1 MPFNLIPL
9 PLPLQLP
16 MSKFYTQLLLITLVC
31 GAILFSSD
39 ITGFTHIGFIGWI
52 ALVFFALLTTVL
64 TNMSLKSAAK
74 SGSRF
79 VTGVM
84 GGVGLRMMFCVL
96 FVVVYW
102 VTAKERDT
110 FFIIYFFI
118 LYLFFTVFEIKFL
131 LHKLRTDKKDGLE
144 S

>member
-1 MPFNLIPL
+1 
-9 PLPLQLP
+9 
-16 MSKFYTQLLLITLVC
+16 MSKFYTQLILVVLICAGLLFI
-31 GAILFSSD
+31 SD
-39 ITGFTHIGFIGWI
+39 LSGFTSIGLIGY
-52 ALVFFALLTTVL
+52 AAVAFFALLTTL
-64 TNMSLKSAAK
+64 LANLQLKAADK

-79 VTGVM
+79 ITGVM
-84 GGVGLRMMFCVL
+84 GGVGLRMLFCVL
-96 FVVVYW
+96 FVVIYW
-102 VTAKERDT
+102 VTAKERNT

>member
-1 MPFNLIPL
+1 
-9 PLPLQLP
+9 
-16 MSKFYTQLLLITLVC
+16 MSKFYTQLFLISLVC
-31 GAILFSSD
+31 GAILFISD
-39 ITGFTHIGFIGWI
+39 TTGLTNIGLIGWI
-52 ALVFFALLTTVL
+52 ALTFFAILTTVL
-64 TNMSLKSAAK
+64 TRLSLKSAAK

-96 FVVVYW
+96 FVVIYW
-102 VTAKERDT
+102 VTAKERNT

>member
-1 MPFNLIPL
+1 
-9 PLPLQLP
+9 
-16 MSKFYTQLLLITLVC
+16 MSKFYTQLFLITLIC
-31 GAILFSSD
+31 GAILFISD
-39 ITGFTHIGFIGWI
+39 VIGFTHIGFIGWM
-52 ALVFFALLTTVL
+52 ALAFFAILTTIL
-64 TNMSLKSAAK
+64 TRMSLRSAAK

-96 FVVVYW
+96 FVVIYW
-102 VTAKERDT
+102 VTAKERNT
-110 FFIIYFFI
+110 FFIVYFFI

>member
-1 MPFNLIPL
+1 
-9 PLPLQLP
+9 
-16 MSKFYTQLLLITLVC
+16 MSKFYTQLFLITLIC
-31 GAILFSSD
+31 GAILFISD
-39 ITGFTHIGFIGWI
+39 VTGFTHIGIIGWI
-52 ALVFFALLTTVL
+52 ALGFFAILTTIL
-64 TNMSLKSAAK
+64 TNMSLRSAAK

-96 FVVVYW
+96 FVIIYW
-102 VTAKERDT
+102 VTAKERNT

-131 LHKLRTDKKDGLE
+131 LSKLRPDNKNGIE
-144 S
+144 SQTN